1 MPLVPYTGEVL
12 SEPPAGFKPYTG
24 EVLNELPAGFKP
36 YTGEVLKEKPA
47 APDTEGSS
55 NFVRAIRN
63 YLPGLQETYGGAK
76 VFAGL
81 AAKKIG
87 ATDTAKS
94 LIEGGIE
101 TMDVGQGKQVT
112 RDTDSFTN
120 AWEKGI
126 GSVVTDWLPY
136 QAGAG
141 VASVAETLAMMGIG
155 AGIGAVTG
163 AGVGA
168 LPGAIGFGLSKTLA
182 KQGVKELA
190 EKIAKEQGEEAA
202 QKYVQAEA
210 I

>member
-1 MPLVPYTGEVL
+1 MAFDPDAYLAKKQPSTGFDPDAYLQAKV
-12 SEPPAGFKPYTG
+12 
-24 EVLNELPAGFKP
+24 V
-36 YTGEVLKEKPA
+36 EKPA
-47 APDTEGSS
+47 APAPTAPDTEESG
-55 NFVRAIRN
+55 NFARGIRN

-81 AAKKIG
+81 AAKKLG

-101 TMDVGQGKQVT
+101 TMDVGQSKQVT

-136 QAGAG
+136 QMGAG
-141 VASVAETLAMMGIG
+141 VANIAETLAMMGIG
-155 AGIGAVTG
+155 AGVGAVTG

-168 LPGAIGFGLSKTLA
+168 LPGAVAGAVSKT
-182 KQGVKELA
+182 
-190 EKIAKEQGEEAA
+190 
-202 QKYVQAEA
+202 
-210 I
+210 